1 MKKIVVV
8 SQFNEDCRHIIAEAA
23 KGAEL
28 IFSSVEEV
36 NPELIADAG
45 MIVGPIAPS
54 LLPEAKQLEVL
65 QLQSA
70 GADAYIKPG
79 VLSETV
85 DLCNATGAYGLA
97 VAEHLFAGILSVMKK
112 LHLYRDNQNKPVW
125 QGLGLVDTMFGAT
138 VLIIGPGDIGGTLA
152 GMCRAFGAH
161 VICVRR
167 RKMPKPDF
175 ADEMYTIEELN
186 SVLPRADVV
195 AMVVPGAPDTVHLLS
210 RERIALLKDGV
221 IVANGGRGTAI
232 DTDALVEAVDSGKV
246 RYAFLDVTD
255 PEPLPL
261 DHPLWTKPNVF
272 LTPHVAGGYN
282 MIETQF
288 RIARVVAKNIRH
300 YLADEPRENIVDRKT
315 GYRKPQENEVA
326 GFPVA

>member
-1 MKKIVVV
+1 MKKIVIV
-8 SQFNEDCRHIIAEAA
+8 SQFNEDCRRIIAEAA
-23 KGAEL
+23 EGAEL
-28 IFSSVEEV
+28 VFSSAETVDAAQV
-36 NPELIADAG
+36 ADAG
-45 MIVGPIAPS
+45 MIVGPVPPA
-54 LLPEAKQLEVL
+54 LLPEAKCLKVL

-79 VLSETV
+79 VLPETV

-97 VAEHLFAGILSVMKK
+97 VAEHLFAGILAVMKK
-112 LHLYRDNQNKPVW
+112 LHLYRDNQQKPVW
-125 QGLGLVDTMFGAT
+125 QGLGLVDTMLGAT

-152 GMCRAFGAH
+152 GMCHAFGAH

-175 ADEMYTIEELN
+175 ADEMYTIDELDT
-186 SVLPRADVV
+186 VLPRADIV
-195 AMVVPGAPDTVHLLS
+195 AMAVPGAPDTVHLLS
-210 RERIALLKDGV
+210 RERIARLKDGA

-232 DTDALVEAVDSGKV
+232 DTDALTEALDSGKV

-282 MIETQF
+282 MVETQF
-288 RIARVVAKNIRH
+288 RIARVVAANIRH

-315 GYRKPQENEVA
+315 GYRKPQE
-326 GFPVA
+326 

>member
-1 MKKIVVV
+1 MKKIVVL
-8 SQFNEDCRHIIAEAA
+8 SQFNEDCRRILSDAA
-23 KGAEL
+23 AGAEL
-28 IFSSVEEV
+28 IFSSPGEADAA
-36 NPELIADAG
+36 LLADAG
-45 MIVGPIAPS
+45 MIVGPVPPA
-54 LLPEAKQLEVL
+54 LLPDAKRLEVL

-79 VLSETV
+79 VLPETV

-97 VAEHLFAGILSVMKK
+97 VAEHLFAGILAMMKK
-112 LHLYRDNQNKPVW
+112 LHLYRDNQQKPVW
-125 QGLGLVDTMFGAT
+125 QGLGLVGTMWQAT

-152 GMCRAFGAH
+152 EMCRALGAY

-167 RKMPKPDF
+167 RKTAKPDF
-175 ADEMYTIEELN
+175 ADELYTIDELN
-186 SVLPRADVV
+186 DVLPRADIV
-195 AMVVPGAPDTVHLLS
+195 ALAVPGAPDTVHLLS

-232 DTDALVEAVDSGKV
+232 DTDALAEAVDSGKV
-246 RYAFLDVTD
+246 GCAFLDVTD

-261 DHPLWTKPNVF
+261 DHPLWKKPNVF
-272 LTPHVAGGYN
+272 ITPHVAGGYN

-300 YLADEPRENIVDRKT
+300 YLQNEPCENIVDRKT
-315 GYRKPQENEVA
+315 GYRKPQ
-326 GFPVA
+326 

>member
-1 MKKIVVV
+1 MKKIVVL
-8 SQFNEDCRHIIAEAA
+8 SQFNEDCRRILSDAA
-23 KGAEL
+23 AGAEL
-28 IFSSVEEV
+28 IFSSPGEADAA
-36 NPELIADAG
+36 LLADAG
-45 MIVGPIAPS
+45 MIVGPVPPA
-54 LLPEAKQLEVL
+54 LLPDAKRLEVL

-79 VLSETV
+79 VLPETV

-97 VAEHLFAGILSVMKK
+97 VAEHLFVGILAMMKK
-112 LHLYRDNQNKPVW
+112 LHLYRDNQQKPVW
-125 QGLGLVDTMFGAT
+125 QGLGLVGTMWQAT

-152 GMCRAFGAH
+152 EMCRALGAY

-167 RKMPKPDF
+167 RKTAKPDF
-175 ADEMYTIEELN
+175 ADELYTIDELN
-186 SVLPRADVV
+186 DVLPRADIV
-195 AMVVPGAPDTVHLLS
+195 ALAVPGAPDTVHLLS

-232 DTDALVEAVDSGKV
+232 DTDALAEAVDSGKV
-246 RYAFLDVTD
+246 GCAFLDVTD

-261 DHPLWTKPNVF
+261 DHPLWKKPNVF
-272 LTPHVAGGYN
+272 ITPHVAGGYN

-300 YLADEPRENIVDRKT
+300 YLQNEPCENIVDRKT
-315 GYRKPQENEVA
+315 GYRKPQ
-326 GFPVA
+326 

>member
-1 MKKIVVV
+1 MKKIVVL
-8 SQFNEDCRHIIAEAA
+8 SQFNEDCRRILSDAA
-23 KGAEL
+23 AGAEL
-28 IFSSVEEV
+28 IFSSPGEADAA
-36 NPELIADAG
+36 LLADAG
-45 MIVGPIAPS
+45 MIVGPVPPA
-54 LLPEAKQLEVL
+54 LLPDAKRLEVL

-79 VLSETV
+79 VLPETV

-97 VAEHLFAGILSVMKK
+97 VAEHLFAGILAMMKK
-112 LHLYRDNQNKPVW
+112 LHLYRDNQQKPVW
-125 QGLGLVDTMFGAT
+125 QGLGLVGTMWQAT

-152 GMCRAFGAH
+152 EMCRALGAY

-167 RKMPKPDF
+167 RKTAKPDF
-175 ADEMYTIEELN
+175 ADELYTIDELN
-186 SVLPRADVV
+186 DVLPRADIV
-195 AMVVPGAPDTVHLLS
+195 ALAVPGAPDTVHLLS

-232 DTDALVEAVDSGKV
+232 DTDALAEAVDSGKV
-246 RYAFLDVTD
+246 GCAFLDVTD

-261 DHPLWTKPNVF
+261 DHPLWKKSNVF
-272 LTPHVAGGYN
+272 ITPHVAGGYN

-300 YLADEPRENIVDRKT
+300 YLQNEPCENIVDRKT
-315 GYRKPQENEVA
+315 GYRKPQ
-326 GFPVA
+326 